1 MSLFTGFL
9 FTHLMGWSQ
18 EIITYDRSDFD
29 LKGPVKSCFVFTKYG
44 QEQYQFNKTGQLVE
58 AATVFGENDSETT
71 YYKYE
76 KAKLVERRVENYVNG
91 VLDKTTSMANF
102 YSYDSIPQLKIKEKI
117 IGYDRT
123 FVAQFNYRYDSIGQ
137 LTRVV
142 RTNTQGRFITQISH
156 QWDSLRTKKSTA
168 YWLDSVPLKQIDSIF
183 LKAGG
188 TLSQLKTKEF
198 DNGIPNALELRVF
211 NKKGLE
217 IELHSTIYI
226 EKDALFAYHFYRLL
240 VDLCS
245 FFVVFGIYANR
256 FWMILNI
263 KIQPFWNR
271 VRFSIPYPPERPN
284 AKHQV
289 SNFGIC
295 QDLPESARSLPGSAR
310 NLPRISWSTIAS
322 THLPHIHWPRNAS
335 QITNCQAPKR
345 GGGGDRPRAAFN

>member
-1 MSLFTGFL
+1 
-9 FTHLMGWSQ
+9 MGWSQ

-142 RTNTQGRFITQISH
+142 RTNTQVRFITLISH

-183 LKAGG
+183 LKAAG

-226 EKDALFAYHFYRLL
+226 EKDALL
-240 VDLCS
+240 VPKKASSVRTKYDS
-245 FFVVFGIYANR
+245 NNHPIEQIFERGVVRQTKKNLYQLDGSPFKN
-256 FWMILNI
+256 WI
-263 KIQPFWNR
+263 K
-271 VRFSIPYPPERPN
+271 
-284 AKHQV
+284 K
-289 SNFGIC
+289 
-295 QDLPESARSLPGSAR
+295 
-310 NLPRISWSTIAS
+310 
-322 THLPHIHWPRNAS
+322 
-335 QITNCQAPKR
+335 ITTPDNTYTTRKIVY
-345 GGGGDRPRAAFN
+345 FEE

>member
-1 MSLFTGFL
+1 MQCHFRMSLFTGFL

-58 AATVFGENDSETT
+58 VATVFWENDSETT

-142 RTNTQGRFITQISH
+142 RTNTQGRFITLISH

-226 EKDALFAYHFYRLL
+226 EKDALL
-240 VDLCS
+240 VPKKASSVRTKYDS
-245 FFVVFGIYANR
+245 NNHPIEQIFERGVVRQTKKNLYQLDGSPFKN
-256 FWMILNI
+256 WI
-263 KIQPFWNR
+263 K
-271 VRFSIPYPPERPN
+271 
-284 AKHQV
+284 K
-289 SNFGIC
+289 
-295 QDLPESARSLPGSAR
+295 
-310 NLPRISWSTIAS
+310 
-322 THLPHIHWPRNAS
+322 
-335 QITNCQAPKR
+335 ITTPDNTYTTRKIVY
-345 GGGGDRPRAAFN
+345 FEE

>member
-1 MSLFTGFL
+1 
-9 FTHLMGWSQ
+9 MGWSQ

-123 FVAQFNYRYDSIGQ
+123 FVAQFNYRYDSIGK

-142 RTNTQGRFITQISH
+142 RTNTQGRFITLISH

-226 EKDALFAYHFYRLL
+226 EKDALL
-240 VDLCS
+240 VPKKASSVRTKYDS
-245 FFVVFGIYANR
+245 NNQPIEQIFERGVVRQTKKNLYQLDGSPFKN
-256 FWMILNI
+256 WI
-263 KIQPFWNR
+263 K
-271 VRFSIPYPPERPN
+271 
-284 AKHQV
+284 K
-289 SNFGIC
+289 
-295 QDLPESARSLPGSAR
+295 
-310 NLPRISWSTIAS
+310 
-322 THLPHIHWPRNAS
+322 
-335 QITNCQAPKR
+335 ITTPDNTYTTRKIVY
-345 GGGGDRPRAAFN
+345 FEE

>member
-1 MSLFTGFL
+1 
-9 FTHLMGWSQ
+9 MGWSQ

-76 KAKLVERRVENYVNG
+76 KAKLVEGRVENYVNG

-142 RTNTQGRFITQISH
+142 RTNTQGRFITLISH

-226 EKDALFAYHFYRLL
+226 EKDALL
-240 VDLCS
+240 VPKKASSVRTKYDS
-245 FFVVFGIYANR
+245 NNHPIEQIFERGVVRQTKKNLYQLDGSPFKN
-256 FWMILNI
+256 WI
-263 KIQPFWNR
+263 K
-271 VRFSIPYPPERPN
+271 
-284 AKHQV
+284 K
-289 SNFGIC
+289 
-295 QDLPESARSLPGSAR
+295 
-310 NLPRISWSTIAS
+310 
-322 THLPHIHWPRNAS
+322 
-335 QITNCQAPKR
+335 ITTPDNTYTTRKIVY
-345 GGGGDRPRAAFN
+345 FEE

>member
-1 MSLFTGFL
+1 
-9 FTHLMGWSQ
+9 MGWSQ

-91 VLDKTTSMANF
+91 VLNKTTSMANF

-142 RTNTQGRFITQISH
+142 RTNTQGRFITLISH

-226 EKDALFAYHFYRLL
+226 EKDALL
-240 VDLCS
+240 VPKKASSVRTKYDS
-245 FFVVFGIYANR
+245 NNHPIEQIFERGVVRQTKKNLYQLDGSPFKN
-256 FWMILNI
+256 WI
-263 KIQPFWNR
+263 K
-271 VRFSIPYPPERPN
+271 
-284 AKHQV
+284 K
-289 SNFGIC
+289 
-295 QDLPESARSLPGSAR
+295 
-310 NLPRISWSTIAS
+310 
-322 THLPHIHWPRNAS
+322 
-335 QITNCQAPKR
+335 ITTPDNTYTTRKIVY
-345 GGGGDRPRAAFN
+345 FEE

>member
-1 MSLFTGFL
+1 
-9 FTHLMGWSQ
+9 MGWSQ

-226 EKDALFAYHFYRLL
+226 EKDALL
-240 VDLCS
+240 VPKKASSVRTKYDS
-245 FFVVFGIYANR
+245 NNHPIEQIFERGVVRQTKKNLYQLDGSPYKN
-256 FWMILNI
+256 WI
-263 KIQPFWNR
+263 K
-271 VRFSIPYPPERPN
+271 
-284 AKHQV
+284 K
-289 SNFGIC
+289 
-295 QDLPESARSLPGSAR
+295 
-310 NLPRISWSTIAS
+310 
-322 THLPHIHWPRNAS
+322 
-335 QITNCQAPKR
+335 ITTPDNTYTTRKIVY
-345 GGGGDRPRAAFN
+345 FEE

>member
-1 MSLFTGFL
+1 
-9 FTHLMGWSQ
+9 MGWSQ

-142 RTNTQGRFITQISH
+142 RTNTQGRFITLISH

-226 EKDALFAYHFYRLL
+226 EKDALL
-240 VDLCS
+240 VPKKASSVWTKYDS
-245 FFVVFGIYANR
+245 NNHPIEQIFERGVVRQTKKNLYQLDGSPFKN
-256 FWMILNI
+256 WI
-263 KIQPFWNR
+263 K
-271 VRFSIPYPPERPN
+271 
-284 AKHQV
+284 K
-289 SNFGIC
+289 
-295 QDLPESARSLPGSAR
+295 
-310 NLPRISWSTIAS
+310 
-322 THLPHIHWPRNAS
+322 
-335 QITNCQAPKR
+335 ITTPDNTYTTRKIVY
-345 GGGGDRPRAAFN
+345 FEE

>member
-1 MSLFTGFL
+1 MQCHFRMSLFTGFL

-142 RTNTQGRFITQISH
+142 RTNTQGRFITLISH

-226 EKDALFAYHFYRLL
+226 EKDALL
-240 VDLCS
+240 VPKKASSVRTKYDS
-245 FFVVFGIYANR
+245 NNHPIEQIFERGVVRQTKKNLYQLDGSPFKN
-256 FWMILNI
+256 WI
-263 KIQPFWNR
+263 KKITTPDNT
-271 VRFSIPYPPERPN
+271 YT
-284 AKHQV
+284 
-289 SNFGIC
+289 
-295 QDLPESARSLPGSAR
+295 ARK
-310 NLPRISWSTIAS
+310 IVY
-322 THLPHIHWPRNAS
+322 
-335 QITNCQAPKR
+335 
-345 GGGGDRPRAAFN
+345 FEE

>member
-142 RTNTQGRFITQISH
+142 RTNTQGRFITLISH

-226 EKDALFAYHFYRLL
+226 EKDALL
-240 VDLCS
+240 VPKKASSVRTKYDS
-245 FFVVFGIYANR
+245 NNHPIEQIFERGVVRQTKKNLYQLDGSPFKN
-256 FWMILNI
+256 WI
-263 KIQPFWNR
+263 K
-271 VRFSIPYPPERPN
+271 
-284 AKHQV
+284 K
-289 SNFGIC
+289 
-295 QDLPESARSLPGSAR
+295 
-310 NLPRISWSTIAS
+310 
-322 THLPHIHWPRNAS
+322 
-335 QITNCQAPKR
+335 ITTPDNTYTTRKIVY
-345 GGGGDRPRAAFN
+345 FKE

>member
-1 MSLFTGFL
+1 
-9 FTHLMGWSQ
+9 MGWSQ

-76 KAKLVERRVENYVNG
+76 KAKLVEWRVENYVNG

-142 RTNTQGRFITQISH
+142 RTNTQGRFITLISH

-226 EKDALFAYHFYRLL
+226 EKDALL
-240 VDLCS
+240 VPKKASSVRTKYDS
-245 FFVVFGIYANR
+245 NNHPIEQIFERGVVRQTKKNLYQLDGSPFKN
-256 FWMILNI
+256 WI
-263 KIQPFWNR
+263 K
-271 VRFSIPYPPERPN
+271 
-284 AKHQV
+284 K
-289 SNFGIC
+289 
-295 QDLPESARSLPGSAR
+295 
-310 NLPRISWSTIAS
+310 
-322 THLPHIHWPRNAS
+322 
-335 QITNCQAPKR
+335 ITTPDNTYTTRKIVY
-345 GGGGDRPRAAFN
+345 FEE

>member
-1 MSLFTGFL
+1 
-9 FTHLMGWSQ
+9 MGWSQ

-142 RTNTQGRFITQISH
+142 RTNTQGRFITLISH
-156 QWDSLRTKKSTA
+156 QWDSLRAKKSTA

-226 EKDALFAYHFYRLL
+226 EKDALL
-240 VDLCS
+240 
-245 FFVVFGIYANR
+245 
-256 FWMILNI
+256 
-263 KIQPFWNR
+263 
-271 VRFSIPYPPERPN
+271 
-284 AKHQV
+284 
-289 SNFGIC
+289 
-295 QDLPESARSLPGSAR
+295 
-310 NLPRISWSTIAS
+310 
-322 THLPHIHWPRNAS
+322 
-335 QITNCQAPKR
+335 APKKASSVRTKYDSNNHPIEQIFER
-345 GGGGDRPRAAFN
+345 GVVRQTKKNLYQLDGSPFKNWIKKITTPDNTYTTRKIVYFEE

>member
-1 MSLFTGFL
+1 
-9 FTHLMGWSQ
+9 MGWSQ

-58 AATVFGENDSETT
+58 VATVFWKNDSETT

-142 RTNTQGRFITQISH
+142 RTNTQGRFITLISH

-198 DNGIPNALELRVF
+198 DNGIPNTLELRVF

-226 EKDALFAYHFYRLL
+226 EKDALL
-240 VDLCS
+240 VPKKASSVRTKYDS
-245 FFVVFGIYANR
+245 NNHPIEQIFERGVVRQTKKNLYQLDGSPFKN
-256 FWMILNI
+256 WI
-263 KIQPFWNR
+263 K
-271 VRFSIPYPPERPN
+271 
-284 AKHQV
+284 K
-289 SNFGIC
+289 
-295 QDLPESARSLPGSAR
+295 
-310 NLPRISWSTIAS
+310 
-322 THLPHIHWPRNAS
+322 
-335 QITNCQAPKR
+335 ITTPDNTYTTRKIVY
-345 GGGGDRPRAAFN
+345 FEE

>member
-1 MSLFTGFL
+1 
-9 FTHLMGWSQ
+9 MGWSQ

-58 AATVFGENDSETT
+58 AATVFGENESETT

-142 RTNTQGRFITQISH
+142 RTNTQGRFITLISH

-226 EKDALFAYHFYRLL
+226 EKDALL
-240 VDLCS
+240 VPKKASSVRTKYDS
-245 FFVVFGIYANR
+245 NNHPIEQIFERGVVRQTKKNLYQLDGSPFKN
-256 FWMILNI
+256 WI
-263 KIQPFWNR
+263 K
-271 VRFSIPYPPERPN
+271 
-284 AKHQV
+284 K
-289 SNFGIC
+289 
-295 QDLPESARSLPGSAR
+295 
-310 NLPRISWSTIAS
+310 
-322 THLPHIHWPRNAS
+322 
-335 QITNCQAPKR
+335 ITTPDNTYTTRKIVY
-345 GGGGDRPRAAFN
+345 FEE

>member
-1 MSLFTGFL
+1 
-9 FTHLMGWSQ
+9 MGWSQ

-58 AATVFGENDSETT
+58 VATVFWENDSETT

-226 EKDALFAYHFYRLL
+226 EKDALL
-240 VDLCS
+240 VPKKASSVRTKYDS
-245 FFVVFGIYANR
+245 NNHPIEQIFERGVVRQTKKNLYQLDGSPFKN
-256 FWMILNI
+256 WI
-263 KIQPFWNR
+263 K
-271 VRFSIPYPPERPN
+271 
-284 AKHQV
+284 K
-289 SNFGIC
+289 
-295 QDLPESARSLPGSAR
+295 
-310 NLPRISWSTIAS
+310 
-322 THLPHIHWPRNAS
+322 
-335 QITNCQAPKR
+335 ITTPDNTYTTRKIVY
-345 GGGGDRPRAAFN
+345 FEE

>member
-1 MSLFTGFL
+1 MQCHFRMSLFTGFL

-58 AATVFGENDSETT
+58 AATVFVENDSETT

-142 RTNTQGRFITQISH
+142 RTNTQGRFITLISH

-226 EKDALFAYHFYRLL
+226 EKDALL
-240 VDLCS
+240 VPKKASSVRTKYDS
-245 FFVVFGIYANR
+245 NNHPIEQIFERGVVRQTKKNLYQLDGSPFKN
-256 FWMILNI
+256 WI
-263 KIQPFWNR
+263 K
-271 VRFSIPYPPERPN
+271 
-284 AKHQV
+284 K
-289 SNFGIC
+289 
-295 QDLPESARSLPGSAR
+295 
-310 NLPRISWSTIAS
+310 
-322 THLPHIHWPRNAS
+322 
-335 QITNCQAPKR
+335 ITTPDNTYTTRKIVY
-345 GGGGDRPRAAFN
+345 FE

>member
-1 MSLFTGFL
+1 
-9 FTHLMGWSQ
+9 MGWSQ

-142 RTNTQGRFITQISH
+142 RTNTQGRFITLISH

-168 YWLDSVPLKQIDSIF
+168 YWLDSVPLKQIDYIF

-226 EKDALFAYHFYRLL
+226 EKDALL
-240 VDLCS
+240 VPKKASSVRTKYDS
-245 FFVVFGIYANR
+245 NNHPIEQIFERGVVRQTKKNLYQLDGSPFKN
-256 FWMILNI
+256 WI
-263 KIQPFWNR
+263 K
-271 VRFSIPYPPERPN
+271 
-284 AKHQV
+284 K
-289 SNFGIC
+289 
-295 QDLPESARSLPGSAR
+295 
-310 NLPRISWSTIAS
+310 
-322 THLPHIHWPRNAS
+322 
-335 QITNCQAPKR
+335 ITTPDNTYTTRKIVY
-345 GGGGDRPRAAFN
+345 FEE

>member
-58 AATVFGENDSETT
+58 AATVFGENESETT

-142 RTNTQGRFITQISH
+142 RTNTQGRFITLISH

-226 EKDALFAYHFYRLL
+226 EKDALL
-240 VDLCS
+240 VPKKASSVRTKYDS
-245 FFVVFGIYANR
+245 NNHPIEQIFERGVVRQTKKNLYQLDGSPFKN
-256 FWMILNI
+256 WI
-263 KIQPFWNR
+263 K
-271 VRFSIPYPPERPN
+271 
-284 AKHQV
+284 K
-289 SNFGIC
+289 
-295 QDLPESARSLPGSAR
+295 
-310 NLPRISWSTIAS
+310 
-322 THLPHIHWPRNAS
+322 
-335 QITNCQAPKR
+335 ITTPDNTYTTRKIVY
-345 GGGGDRPRAAFN
+345 FEE

>member
-1 MSLFTGFL
+1 
-9 FTHLMGWSQ
+9 MGWSQ

-142 RTNTQGRFITQISH
+142 RTNTQGRFITLISH

-183 LKAGG
+183 LKAAG

-226 EKDALFAYHFYRLL
+226 EKDALL
-240 VDLCS
+240 VPKKASSVRTKYDS
-245 FFVVFGIYANR
+245 NNHPIEQIFERGVVRQTKKNLYQLDGSPFKNWIKKITTPDNTYTTR
-256 FWMILNI
+256 NI
-263 KIQPFWNR
+263 VYF
-271 VRFSIPYPPERPN
+271 E
-284 AKHQV
+284 
-289 SNFGIC
+289 
-295 QDLPESARSLPGSAR
+295 E
-310 NLPRISWSTIAS
+310 
-322 THLPHIHWPRNAS
+322 
-335 QITNCQAPKR
+335 
-345 GGGGDRPRAAFN
+345 

>member
-142 RTNTQGRFITQISH
+142 RTNTQGRFITLISH

-226 EKDALFAYHFYRLL
+226 EKDALL
-240 VDLCS
+240 VPKKASSVRTKYDS
-245 FFVVFGIYANR
+245 NNHPIEQIFERGVVRQTKKNLYQLDGSPFKN
-256 FWMILNI
+256 WI
-263 KIQPFWNR
+263 KKITTPDNT
-271 VRFSIPYPPERPN
+271 YT
-284 AKHQV
+284 
-289 SNFGIC
+289 
-295 QDLPESARSLPGSAR
+295 ARK
-310 NLPRISWSTIAS
+310 IVY
-322 THLPHIHWPRNAS
+322 
-335 QITNCQAPKR
+335 
-345 GGGGDRPRAAFN
+345 FEE

>member
-1 MSLFTGFL
+1 MQCHFRMSLFIGFL

-18 EIITYDRSDFD
+18 EIVTYDRSDFD

-91 VLDKTTSMANF
+91 VIDKTTSMANF

-123 FVAQFNYRYDSIGQ
+123 FVAQFNYSYDSIGQ

-142 RTNTQGRFITQISH
+142 RTNTQGRFITLISH

-226 EKDALFAYHFYRLL
+226 EKDALL
-240 VDLCS
+240 VPKKASSVRTKYDSNNHPIEQIFERGVMRQTKKNLYQLDGS
-245 FFVVFGIYANR
+245 PFKN
-256 FWMILNI
+256 WI
-263 KIQPFWNR
+263 K
-271 VRFSIPYPPERPN
+271 
-284 AKHQV
+284 K
-289 SNFGIC
+289 
-295 QDLPESARSLPGSAR
+295 
-310 NLPRISWSTIAS
+310 
-322 THLPHIHWPRNAS
+322 
-335 QITNCQAPKR
+335 ITTPDNTYTTRKIVY
-345 GGGGDRPRAAFN
+345 FEE

>member
-1 MSLFTGFL
+1 MQCHFRMSLFTGFL

-142 RTNTQGRFITQISH
+142 RTNTQGRFITLISH

-226 EKDALFAYHFYRLL
+226 EKDALL
-240 VDLCS
+240 VPKKASSVRTKYDS
-245 FFVVFGIYANR
+245 NNHPIEQIFERGVVRQTKKNLYQLDGSPFKNWIKKITTPDNTYTTR
-256 FWMILNI
+256 NI
-263 KIQPFWNR
+263 VYF
-271 VRFSIPYPPERPN
+271 E
-284 AKHQV
+284 
-289 SNFGIC
+289 
-295 QDLPESARSLPGSAR
+295 E
-310 NLPRISWSTIAS
+310 
-322 THLPHIHWPRNAS
+322 
-335 QITNCQAPKR
+335 
-345 GGGGDRPRAAFN
+345 

>member
-1 MSLFTGFL
+1 MSLFTGFI

-142 RTNTQGRFITQISH
+142 RTNTQGRFITLISH

-226 EKDALFAYHFYRLL
+226 EKDALL
-240 VDLCS
+240 VPKKASSVRTKYDS
-245 FFVVFGIYANR
+245 NNHPIEQIFERGVVRQTKKNLYQLDGSPFKN
-256 FWMILNI
+256 WI
-263 KIQPFWNR
+263 K
-271 VRFSIPYPPERPN
+271 
-284 AKHQV
+284 K
-289 SNFGIC
+289 
-295 QDLPESARSLPGSAR
+295 
-310 NLPRISWSTIAS
+310 
-322 THLPHIHWPRNAS
+322 
-335 QITNCQAPKR
+335 ITTPDNTYTTRKIVY
-345 GGGGDRPRAAFN
+345 FEE

>member
-1 MSLFTGFL
+1 
-9 FTHLMGWSQ
+9 MGWSQ

-117 IGYDRT
+117 MGYDRT

-142 RTNTQGRFITQISH
+142 RTNTQGRFITLISH

-226 EKDALFAYHFYRLL
+226 EKDALL
-240 VDLCS
+240 VPKKASSVRTKYDS
-245 FFVVFGIYANR
+245 NNHPIEQIFERGVVRQTKKNLYQLDGSPFKN
-256 FWMILNI
+256 WI
-263 KIQPFWNR
+263 K
-271 VRFSIPYPPERPN
+271 
-284 AKHQV
+284 K
-289 SNFGIC
+289 
-295 QDLPESARSLPGSAR
+295 
-310 NLPRISWSTIAS
+310 
-322 THLPHIHWPRNAS
+322 
-335 QITNCQAPKR
+335 ITTPDNTYTTRKIVY
-345 GGGGDRPRAAFN
+345 FEE

>member
-1 MSLFTGFL
+1 
-9 FTHLMGWSQ
+9 MGWSQ

-142 RTNTQGRFITQISH
+142 RTNTQGRFITLISH

-226 EKDALFAYHFYRLL
+226 EKDALL
-240 VDLCS
+240 VPKKASSVRTKYDS
-245 FFVVFGIYANR
+245 NNHPIEQIFERGIVRQTKKNLYQLDGSPFKN
-256 FWMILNI
+256 WI
-263 KIQPFWNR
+263 K
-271 VRFSIPYPPERPN
+271 
-284 AKHQV
+284 K
-289 SNFGIC
+289 
-295 QDLPESARSLPGSAR
+295 
-310 NLPRISWSTIAS
+310 
-322 THLPHIHWPRNAS
+322 
-335 QITNCQAPKR
+335 ITTPDNTYTTRKIVY
-345 GGGGDRPRAAFN
+345 FEE

>member
-1 MSLFTGFL
+1 MQCHFRMSLFTGFL

-142 RTNTQGRFITQISH
+142 RTNTQGRFITLISH

-168 YWLDSVPLKQIDSIF
+168 YWLDSLPLKQIDSIF

-226 EKDALFAYHFYRLL
+226 EKDALL
-240 VDLCS
+240 VPKKASSVRTKYDS
-245 FFVVFGIYANR
+245 NNHPIEQIFERGVVRQTKKNLYQLDGSPFKN
-256 FWMILNI
+256 WI
-263 KIQPFWNR
+263 K
-271 VRFSIPYPPERPN
+271 
-284 AKHQV
+284 K
-289 SNFGIC
+289 
-295 QDLPESARSLPGSAR
+295 
-310 NLPRISWSTIAS
+310 
-322 THLPHIHWPRNAS
+322 
-335 QITNCQAPKR
+335 ITTPDNTYTTRKIVY
-345 GGGGDRPRAAFN
+345 FEE

>member
-142 RTNTQGRFITQISH
+142 RTNTQGRFITLISH

-226 EKDALFAYHFYRLL
+226 EKDALL
-240 VDLCS
+240 VPKKASSVRTKYDS
-245 FFVVFGIYANR
+245 NNHPIEQIFERGVVRQTKKNLYQLDGSPFKN
-256 FWMILNI
+256 WI
-263 KIQPFWNR
+263 K
-271 VRFSIPYPPERPN
+271 
-284 AKHQV
+284 K
-289 SNFGIC
+289 
-295 QDLPESARSLPGSAR
+295 
-310 NLPRISWSTIAS
+310 
-322 THLPHIHWPRNAS
+322 
-335 QITNCQAPKR
+335 ITTPDNTYTTRKIVY
-345 GGGGDRPRAAFN
+345 FEE

>member
-117 IGYDRT
+117 ISYDRT

-142 RTNTQGRFITQISH
+142 RTNTQGRFITLISH

-168 YWLDSVPLKQIDSIF
+168 YWLDSLPLKQIDSMF

-226 EKDALFAYHFYRLL
+226 EKDALL
-240 VDLCS
+240 VPKKASSVRTKYDS
-245 FFVVFGIYANR
+245 NNHPIEQIFERGVVRQTKKNLYQLDGSPFKN
-256 FWMILNI
+256 WI
-263 KIQPFWNR
+263 K
-271 VRFSIPYPPERPN
+271 
-284 AKHQV
+284 K
-289 SNFGIC
+289 
-295 QDLPESARSLPGSAR
+295 
-310 NLPRISWSTIAS
+310 
-322 THLPHIHWPRNAS
+322 
-335 QITNCQAPKR
+335 ITTPDNTYTTRKIVY
-345 GGGGDRPRAAFN
+345 FEE

>member
-1 MSLFTGFL
+1 
-9 FTHLMGWSQ
+9 MGWSQ

-142 RTNTQGRFITQISH
+142 RTNTQGRFITLISH

-168 YWLDSVPLKQIDSIF
+168 YWLDSMPLKQIDSIF

-226 EKDALFAYHFYRLL
+226 EKDALL
-240 VDLCS
+240 VPKKASSVRTKYDS
-245 FFVVFGIYANR
+245 NNHPIEQIFERGVVRQTKKNLYQLDGSPFKN
-256 FWMILNI
+256 WI
-263 KIQPFWNR
+263 K
-271 VRFSIPYPPERPN
+271 
-284 AKHQV
+284 K
-289 SNFGIC
+289 
-295 QDLPESARSLPGSAR
+295 
-310 NLPRISWSTIAS
+310 
-322 THLPHIHWPRNAS
+322 
-335 QITNCQAPKR
+335 ITTPDNTYTTRKIVY
-345 GGGGDRPRAAFN
+345 FEE

>member
-1 MSLFTGFL
+1 MQCHFRMSLFTGFL

-58 AATVFGENDSETT
+58 VATVFWKNDSETT

-142 RTNTQGRFITQISH
+142 RTNTQGRFITLISH

-226 EKDALFAYHFYRLL
+226 EKDALL
-240 VDLCS
+240 VPKKASSVRTKYDS
-245 FFVVFGIYANR
+245 NNHPIEQIFERGVVRQTKKNLYQLDGSPFKN
-256 FWMILNI
+256 WI
-263 KIQPFWNR
+263 K
-271 VRFSIPYPPERPN
+271 
-284 AKHQV
+284 K
-289 SNFGIC
+289 
-295 QDLPESARSLPGSAR
+295 
-310 NLPRISWSTIAS
+310 
-322 THLPHIHWPRNAS
+322 
-335 QITNCQAPKR
+335 ITTPDNTYTTRKIVY
-345 GGGGDRPRAAFN
+345 FEE

>member
-1 MSLFTGFL
+1 
-9 FTHLMGWSQ
+9 MGWSQ

-29 LKGPVKSCFVFTKYG
+29 LKGLVKSCFVFTKYG

-142 RTNTQGRFITQISH
+142 RTNTQGRFITLISH

-226 EKDALFAYHFYRLL
+226 EKDALL
-240 VDLCS
+240 VPKKASSVRTKYDS
-245 FFVVFGIYANR
+245 NNHPIEQIFERGVVRQTKKNLYQLDGSPFKN
-256 FWMILNI
+256 WI
-263 KIQPFWNR
+263 K
-271 VRFSIPYPPERPN
+271 
-284 AKHQV
+284 K
-289 SNFGIC
+289 
-295 QDLPESARSLPGSAR
+295 
-310 NLPRISWSTIAS
+310 
-322 THLPHIHWPRNAS
+322 
-335 QITNCQAPKR
+335 ITTPDNTYTTRKIVY
-345 GGGGDRPRAAFN
+345 FEE

>member
-1 MSLFTGFL
+1 MQCHFRMSLFTGFL

-142 RTNTQGRFITQISH
+142 RTNTQGRFITLISH
-156 QWDSLRTKKSTA
+156 QWDSLRTKKSTS
-168 YWLDSVPLKQIDSIF
+168 YWLDSLPLKQIDSIF

-226 EKDALFAYHFYRLL
+226 EKDALL
-240 VDLCS
+240 VPKKASSVRTKYDS
-245 FFVVFGIYANR
+245 NNHPIEQIFERGVVRQTKKNLYQLDGSPFKN
-256 FWMILNI
+256 WI
-263 KIQPFWNR
+263 K
-271 VRFSIPYPPERPN
+271 
-284 AKHQV
+284 K
-289 SNFGIC
+289 
-295 QDLPESARSLPGSAR
+295 
-310 NLPRISWSTIAS
+310 
-322 THLPHIHWPRNAS
+322 
-335 QITNCQAPKR
+335 ITTPDNTYTTRKIVY
-345 GGGGDRPRAAFN
+345 FEE

>member
-1 MSLFTGFL
+1 MQCHFRMSLFTGFL

-76 KAKLVERRVENYVNG
+76 KAKLVERRLENYVNG

-142 RTNTQGRFITQISH
+142 RTNTQGRFITLISH

-226 EKDALFAYHFYRLL
+226 EKDALL
-240 VDLCS
+240 VPKKASSVRTKYDS
-245 FFVVFGIYANR
+245 NNHPIEQIFERGVVRQTKKNLYQLDGSPFKN
-256 FWMILNI
+256 WI
-263 KIQPFWNR
+263 K
-271 VRFSIPYPPERPN
+271 
-284 AKHQV
+284 K
-289 SNFGIC
+289 
-295 QDLPESARSLPGSAR
+295 
-310 NLPRISWSTIAS
+310 
-322 THLPHIHWPRNAS
+322 
-335 QITNCQAPKR
+335 ITTPDNTYTTRKIVY
-345 GGGGDRPRAAFN
+345 FEE

>member
-1 MSLFTGFL
+1 MQCHFRMSLFTGFL

-142 RTNTQGRFITQISH
+142 RTNTQGRFITLISH
-156 QWDSLRTKKSTA
+156 QWDSLRTKKSSA

-226 EKDALFAYHFYRLL
+226 EKDALL
-240 VDLCS
+240 VPKKASSVRTKYDS
-245 FFVVFGIYANR
+245 NNHPIEQIFERGVVRQTKKNLYQLDGSPFKN
-256 FWMILNI
+256 WI
-263 KIQPFWNR
+263 K
-271 VRFSIPYPPERPN
+271 
-284 AKHQV
+284 K
-289 SNFGIC
+289 
-295 QDLPESARSLPGSAR
+295 
-310 NLPRISWSTIAS
+310 
-322 THLPHIHWPRNAS
+322 
-335 QITNCQAPKR
+335 ITTPDNTYTTRKIVY
-345 GGGGDRPRAAFN
+345 FEE

>member
-1 MSLFTGFL
+1 MQCHFRMSLFTGFL

-76 KAKLVERRVENYVNG
+76 KAKLVERRLENYVNG

-142 RTNTQGRFITQISH
+142 RTNTQGRFITLISH

-226 EKDALFAYHFYRLL
+226 EKDALL
-240 VDLCS
+240 VPKKASSVRTKYDS
-245 FFVVFGIYANR
+245 NNHPIEQIFERGVVRQTKKNLYQLDGSPFKN
-256 FWMILNI
+256 WI
-263 KIQPFWNR
+263 KKITTPDNT
-271 VRFSIPYPPERPN
+271 YT
-284 AKHQV
+284 
-289 SNFGIC
+289 
-295 QDLPESARSLPGSAR
+295 ARK
-310 NLPRISWSTIAS
+310 IVY
-322 THLPHIHWPRNAS
+322 
-335 QITNCQAPKR
+335 
-345 GGGGDRPRAAFN
+345 FEE